1 MRTVVPFPTLIPYGV
16 ERWSPDAVRI
26 LRFGD
31 GRAELAAAVPL
42 AVAPPGP
49 GGLVRL
55 NACGAE
61 PLAVAPG
68 DPASLA
74 ARLEGA
80 LARMTGAWNA
90 LGARFVAG
98 WFAALTRAVAA
109 ARPELE
115 ARLAPFEGLYAPE
128 DFVFSGP
135 APLPRAFLY
144 APEGGGG
151 APEADF
157 VQVDFA
163 VWLGGRPIALLGAP
177 SALTPGAARRRKDRL
192 GAAGIEIVTYTAADI
207 ADPEGRFYDGLF
219 ARLDVPFH
227 VSETLPA
234 APGGPTLPLF

>member
-1 MRTVVPFPTLIPYGV
+1 MRTVVPFPILIPYGV

-26 LRFGD
+26 VRFGD
-31 GRAELAAAVPL
+31 GRAELDAAVPL

-49 GGLVRL
+49 GGLIRL
-55 NACGAE
+55 NACGADLP
-61 PLAVAPG
+61 PLAPG
-68 DPASLA
+68 DPAGLA
-74 ARLEGA
+74 QRLEGA

-90 LGARFVAG
+90 QGVRFVAG
-98 WFAALTRAVAA
+98 WFAALNRAVAE
-109 ARPELE
+109 ARPDLA

-128 DFVFSGP
+128 DFIFSGP

-144 APEGGGG
+144 APDSGGG

-163 VWLGGRPIALLGAP
+163 AWLGGRPLALLAAQ
-177 SALTPGAARRRKDRL
+177 SALTPGAARRRRDRL
-192 GAAGIEIVTYTAADI
+192 GAAGIEIVSYTAADI
-207 ADPEGRFYDGLF
+207 ADPEGRFFAGLL